1 MKCPFL
7 LLFIGPR
14 PHYCPLCH
22 SALVILAPFL
32 FLHCARHP
40 LLWTSADMLSLQAL
54 ALLTVLPPSD
64 QGPHSQ

>member
-7 LLFIGPR
+7 LLFIRPR
-14 PHYCPLCH
+14 PHYCPLGH

-40 LLWTSADMLSLQAL
+40 SYLDLS
-54 ALLTVLPPSD
+54 
-64 QGPHSQ
+64 